1 MPSVAT
7 RPSLP
12 GTADSVAKVDSSRG
26 CASEL
31 VSNTRWKLQLA
42 PDPLPTACMASSFW
56 TNRVSSRLSQPEWAP
71 R

>member
-1 MPSVAT
+1 MAT

-26 CASEL
+26 RASEL
-31 VSNTRWKLQLA
+31 VSNTRWKVQVRR
-42 PDPLPTACMASSFW
+42 DPLPTASMVSSFW
-56 TNRVSSRLSQPEWAP
+56 TNRVSSSLNQPEWAP